1 MRTLRVTL
9 FALTPLTS
17 LITLLTTSLITF
29 PALAVGPNNA
39 LNDTGIVF
47 CGAYPAGN
55 NAPCLETDPV
65 GQDADFGRDAAA
77 ARGVLTKIGGGNAG
91 FDFTALDASGNP
103 TTPSTGAS
111 PHACV
116 RDNVTGLIWE
126 VKTDDGG
133 LRDKDWAYSWYNS
146 TGVNDGGAA
155 GYADNVDT
163 CFNSSR
169 CDTEKYVADVNAL
182 GLCGYRDWR
191 MPSRNELLSIVD
203 NQRENPSIDGVYF
216 PNTTNSYFWTGSP
229 YADGMGNAWY
239 VRFNYGYANSYDRY
253 RGFQVRL
260 VRGEP

>member
-47 CGAYPAGN
+47 CGADPAGN
-55 NAPCLETDPV
+55 NDPCLETDPV

-133 LRDKDWAYSWYNS
+133 LRDKDWEYSWYNS

-155 GYADNVDT
+155 GYADGVDK

-191 MPSRNELLSIVD
+191 MPSRIELLSIVD
-203 NQRENPSIDGVYF
+203 NQRVNPSIDGVYF
-216 PNTTNSYFWTGSP
+216 PNTASSFFWSGSP
-229 YADGMGNAWY
+229 DAYATYQAWVVVFNVGYADN
-239 VRFNYGYANSYDRY
+239 GYRH
-253 RGFQVRL
+253 GGLQVRL
-260 VRGEP
+260 VRGGQ